1 MRYYLKAMRPHQ
13 WAKNLL
19 VFLVVITGHYF
30 DPHTL
35 IVTTAAFVCF
45 CLAASS
51 AYILNDLIDIES
63 DRAHPTKCRR
73 PIAAGAIPARRA
85 MAFSAVLMGLALGLA
100 TALPPAFAA
109 VLAVYVAATVGYS
122 LMLKRIAILD
132 VITLGALYTIRVF
145 AGLMASGA
153 KQSPWLF
160 MFCLFLFTSL
170 ALVKR
175 CSELVMRRDAGEAS
189 VAGRDYTVSDLAVL
203 FPAAVAAG
211 FGAILI
217 VALYMSSPEVAELYR
232 HPSRLWLLHPV
243 LIYWISRTILL
254 SSRNQLHEDPVV
266 FALTDRVSWAVGV
279 LAAIIIGLAI

>member
-19 VFLVVITGHYF
+19 VYLVVITGHYF
-30 DPHTL
+30 DPWTL

-100 TALPPAFAA
+100 TALPLAFAA
-109 VLAVYVAATVGYS
+109 VLAVYVAVTVGYS
-122 LMLKRIAILD
+122 LVLKRIAILD

-145 AGLMASGA
+145 AGLMVSGA

-175 CSELVMRRDAGEAS
+175 CSELVMRRDEGEAA

-217 VALYMSSPEVAELYR
+217 VALYISSPEVTALYR
-232 HPSRLWLLHPV
+232 YPARLWLLHPV

-254 SSRNQLHEDPVV
+254 SSRNQLHDDPVV
-266 FALTDRVSWAVGV
+266 FALTDRVSWVVAG
-279 LAAIIIGLAI
+279 LAALIIGLAI